1 MKNKLKRFLV
11 KRLPVGLKNE
21 ILKPY
26 IKSNSYY
33 SQEGEDVILERLFE
47 GLQQGFYVDIGAHHP
62 IRFSNTFKFYLKGW
76 RGINI
81 DAMPGSMEEFIK
93 IRPNDIN
100 LELPISEEEREAIYY
115 IFNEPALN
123 TFSEEMAESKNGY
136 KNFRIV
142 ETRKLK
148 MFPLSTILDKHVPKG
163 TKINFMS
170 VDVEGFDL
178 QVLKSNNW
186 ERFQPEVLLVEEVGR
201 TLEEIFKGEVYNY
214 LNDLGYKLI
223 SKTYNTLIFRKSE

>member
-1 MKNKLKRFLV
+1 MKNRLKRFLV
-11 KRLPVGLKNE
+11 KRLPVGIINE
-21 ILKPY
+21 IIKPY
-26 IKSNSYY
+26 IKPNSYY

-47 GLQQGFYVDIGAHHP
+47 GLQHGFYVDIGAHHP

-81 DAMPGSMEEFIK
+81 DAMPGSMEEFVK

-148 MFPLSTILDKHVPKG
+148 MFPLSSILDKHVPKG